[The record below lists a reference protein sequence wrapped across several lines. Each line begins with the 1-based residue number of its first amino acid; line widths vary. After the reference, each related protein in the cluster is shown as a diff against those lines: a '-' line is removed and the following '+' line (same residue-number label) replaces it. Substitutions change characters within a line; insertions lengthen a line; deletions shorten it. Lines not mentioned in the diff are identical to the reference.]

1 MLIDRPVR
9 AVCILL
15 CMVLLQLP
23 TRMYFHSPPEW
34 TLMGVL
40 KSAFNVWLLLFGYL
54 CAKEG
59 RDQERARA
67 ERERKRSP
75 PDAPAS

>member
-9 AVCILL
+9 AACILI

-23 TRMYFHSPPEW
+23 TRMYFHTPPEW
-34 TLMGVL
+34 TVKGVL
-40 KSAFNVWLLLFGYL
+40 SSAFNVWLLLFGYL

-67 ERERKRSP
+67 ARGERKPP
-75 PDAPAS
+75 PDAPS